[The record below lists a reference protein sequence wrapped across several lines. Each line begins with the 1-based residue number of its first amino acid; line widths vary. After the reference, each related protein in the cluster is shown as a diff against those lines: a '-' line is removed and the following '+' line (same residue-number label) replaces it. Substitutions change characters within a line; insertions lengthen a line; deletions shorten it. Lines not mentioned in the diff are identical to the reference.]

1 MGDGRCR
8 WNSLLTRTATLTGT
22 VALPNLGRIAVN
34 PSRGPSHSPCHSL
47 SLIPGRESGCHRI
60 ESWERHH
67 MTMYWTPL
75 VYVFIGLCSATPLWC
90 KKLCN
95 TH

>member
-34 PSRGPSHSPCHSL
+34 PSRGPSHSPSHSL
-47 SLIPGRESGCHRI
+47 GLIPGRGSGGHRI
-60 ESWERHH
+60 ESWERHACLH
-67 MTMYWTPL
+67 MAAHWTPL
-75 VYVFIGLCSATPLWC
+75 VYGFIHLWSGIPLWC
-90 KKLCN
+90 
-95 TH
+95 